1 MKSTYSN
8 VAFELLGL
16 VLERT
21 TNKTYKEYM
30 EDAIFKPLDMS
41 KSTLSLPP
49 DSAGVI
55 PFNPQAW
62 DLDEGIQNPTGGIY
76 SCTNDLSKYLRYI
89 LSNYNAIA
97 TGVNWINPVSSSQ
110 GLNSFYGMPWE
121 IFQTDRILKESKRM
135 VRFITKSGGLPG
147 YTSIIATVPE
157 FDLGFTI
164 LVAGKSDIFPKILDA
179 IGANIVRA
187 AEEVAIRQLQERYV
201 GTYTSTNQTLNST
214 ITLIADSRGLV
225 VERFISNGTDVLKS
239 GFRRSSNPWYAQL
252 TPTLLYRDEQNQ
264 RGELW
269 RILQSNERTESEGS
283 IWDDFCVANIDA
295 PLYATVGFNEL
306 VFWDQDKDSKFNKVE
321 LSAFQVNMTR
331 TDERGVFWSDGM
343 QEVLEL

>member
-21 TNKTYKEYM
+21 TKKTYKEYM
-30 EDAIFKPLDMS
+30 EDAIFKPLGMS

-76 SCTNDLSKYLRYI
+76 SSTNDLSKYLRYI
-89 LSNYNAIA
+89 LSHYNAIA
-97 TGVNWINPVSSSQ
+97 TGVNWINPVSPSQ

-121 IFQTDRILKESKRM
+121 IFQTDRILKESKRT

-164 LVAGKSDIFPKILDA
+164 LVAGESDIFPKILDA

-225 VERFISNGTDVLKS
+225 VERFVSNGTDVLRS

-252 TPTLLYRDEQNQ
+252 TPTLLYRDEKNQ

-306 VFWDQDKDSKFNKVE
+306 VFWDQGKDSKFNKVE